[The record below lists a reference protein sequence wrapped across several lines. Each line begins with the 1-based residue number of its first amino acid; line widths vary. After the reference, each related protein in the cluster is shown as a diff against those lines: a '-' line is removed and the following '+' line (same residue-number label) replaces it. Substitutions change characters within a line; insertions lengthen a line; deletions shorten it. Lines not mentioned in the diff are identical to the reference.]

1 VSITAQ
7 CFKQVRI
14 YKGEKGDKLAMNLP
28 KQLDVIMIYQEKDI
42 VESAIQQIMELK
54 LKFKAYEYNPKKL
67 HEIAQMKPKV
77 LLLSSNNIKNTI
89 QFYIDYL
96 EDYGQNIA
104 HHSAVLLINNR
115 ETFRAYLACENGLF
129 DNYAII
135 NPLNEPFR
143 LKLVLLQE
151 LKLIESHSNEGLEQ
165 LISDGED
172 ELASCIEHGLALK
185 KSFQTEVSKCEEN
198 ISLAATQALGS
209 KDATTILQN
218 IVGLSLEEMNE
229 NVSASIQNILEQLLE
244 LKANNKAIQQGVEQF
259 HTPTKKTTVGI
270 NTELLISDD
279 ANEQHQSTRYKV
291 LIAEPTNMFAKV
303 IDKIFSETVFK
314 YLLVNDGKI
323 VLDEIKD
330 FEPDVVL
337 LAYDL
342 PSFDGIEITQIIRDE
357 GNNVPIVAYVLPKDT
372 GVIKRWT
379 PLGLSS
385 YLIKPSK
392 KSAILQNIM
401 KALKTNNEQ
410 LSHHNVKENNS
421 IEWLPKYA
429 VGNKEIDEQHKVLFI
444 MINDFYHQESKDEA
458 IILFHNV
465 YSYIDLQFE
474 SEENLLRQINY
485 PETEQH
491 IKEHFELREKLDELA
506 MKLNNYDFDIQHK
519 IAMFIY
525 SWLTAHILKSDMGY
539 RAYALSIEEESFS
552 E

>member
-1 VSITAQ
+1 MHN
-7 CFKQVRI
+7 
-14 YKGEKGDKLAMNLP
+14 YEKGDKLAMNLP

-42 VESAIQQIMELK
+42 VESAIQQITELK
-54 LKFKAYEYNPKKL
+54 LKFKAFKHDPKKL

-151 LKLIESHSNEGLEQ
+151 LKLIESHNNDGLEQ

-185 KSFQTEVSKCEEN
+185 KSFQTEVSQCEEN
-198 ISLAATQALGS
+198 ISVAATQALGS

-229 NVSASIQNILEQLLE
+229 NVSASIQNILAQLLE
-244 LKANNKAIQQGVEQF
+244 LKANNQAIQEGVEQF
-259 HTPTKKTTVGI
+259 HTPTRKTTVGI

-279 ANEQHQSTRYKV
+279 ANTEQHQSTRYKV
-291 LIAEPTNMFAKV
+291 LIAEPTNMFASV

-323 VLDEIKD
+323 ALDEIKN
-330 FEPDVVL
+330 FEPDVLL

-357 GNNVPIVAYVLPKDT
+357 GNNVPIVAYVQPKDT

-385 YLIKPSK
+385 YVIKPSK

-410 LSHHNVKENNS
+410 LSPHNVTDNNS
-421 IEWLPKYA
+421 IQWLPKYA
-429 VGNKEIDEQHKVLFI
+429 VGNKEIDEQHKVLFT
-444 MINDFYHQESKDEA
+444 MINDFYHQDSKEEA
-458 IILFHNV
+458 IILFHNLS
-465 YSYIDLQFE
+465 SYIDLQFE

-485 PETEQH
+485 PETEKH
-491 IKEHFELREKLDELA
+491 IKEHLELRENLDVLQSKLDDYNFE
-506 MKLNNYDFDIQHK
+506 IQHK
-519 IAMFIY
+519 IATFIY

-539 RAYALSIEEESFS
+539 RAYALSIEEESFC